1 MESIFIAEATIQN
14 KKQMKGFCDGITPIL
29 DSSSDYREKRSYNRM
44 IDSHWAWKHIIA
56 LKYI

>member
-1 MESIFIAEATIQN
+1 MYMESIFIAEATIQN

-44 IDSHWAWKHIIA
+44 IDSHWA
-56 LKYI
+56 